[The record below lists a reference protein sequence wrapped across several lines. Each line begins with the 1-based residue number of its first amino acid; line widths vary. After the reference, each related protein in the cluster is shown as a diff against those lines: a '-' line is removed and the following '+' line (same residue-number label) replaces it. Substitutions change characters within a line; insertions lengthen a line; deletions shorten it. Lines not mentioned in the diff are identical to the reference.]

1 MVEQTNARERH
12 RNAVFV
18 TAVNDDVVTNRAAGL
33 HNGAN
38 AAAARA
44 LNVVVKREEC
54 IRTQR
59 NIVEPREPCFPH
71 ASAVRG
77 GS

>member
-18 TAVNDDVVTNRAAGL
+18 TAVNDDVVTNGTAGL

-59 NIVEPREPCFPH
+59 NIVEPREPCLDRK
-71 ASAVRG
+71 STL
-77 GS
+77 